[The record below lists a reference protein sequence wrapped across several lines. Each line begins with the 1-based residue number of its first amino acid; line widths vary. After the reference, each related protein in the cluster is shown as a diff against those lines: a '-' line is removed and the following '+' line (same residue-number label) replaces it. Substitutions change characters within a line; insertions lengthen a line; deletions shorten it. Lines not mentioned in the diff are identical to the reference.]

1 MQTAIAVLCVFLGCC
16 TNVVFLE
23 LLVKDDPGSGNL
35 ITFSQFL
42 FIALEGFLFTSKCG
56 TVKPTIGIKDYF
68 ILVAMFFIANV
79 CNNYAFDFNIPM
91 PLHMI
96 FRAGSL
102 IANMIMG
109 IYILKKQYPFSKYLS
124 VFMITLGIAVCTIVS
139 GTEIK
144 SLKQKN
150 VDQVATTHLEDLFW
164 WILGISLL
172 TIALFVSARMGI
184 YQEVLYSR
192 YGKNAREALYYTHLL
207 PLPFFLMLVPN
218 IYDHWNFAWAS
229 EPLSLPLIGISIP
242 SLIVYLI
249 GNILTQY
256 PFLIAATRS
265 FIYLMYLPSRLQ
277 SIFLNHIFRYM
288 CISSV
293 FVLTTECSSLTVT
306 LVITLRKFLSLLF
319 SIIYF
324 KNPFTIYHW
333 IGTLLVFV
341 GTIIFTEI
349 VPKITQSIQHVPK
362 AKKAN

>member
-1 MQTAIAVLCVFLGCC
+1 MRATIAVFCVFLGCC

-42 FIALEGFLFTSKCG
+42 FISIEGFLFTSKCG
-56 TVKPTIGIKDYF
+56 TVKPNIGIKDYF
-68 ILVAMFFIANV
+68 ILVTMFFIANV

-109 IYILKKQYPFSKYLS
+109 IVILNKKYIFSKYLS
-124 VFMITLGIAVCTIVS
+124 VFMITTGIALCTIVS
-139 GTEIK
+139 GKEIK
-144 SLKQKN
+144 SLQQKN
-150 VDQVATTHLEDLFW
+150 VVQVATTPWDDFFW

-184 YQEVLYSR
+184 YQEVLHSR

-207 PLPFFLMLVPN
+207 PLPFFLTLTPN
-218 IYDHWNFAWAS
+218 IYDHWNFALAS
-229 EPLSLPLIGISIP
+229 EPLRLPVIGIYMP
-242 SLIVYLI
+242 ALIIYLI
-249 GNILTQY
+249 GNVLTQ
-256 PFLIAATRS
+256 
-265 FIYLMYLPSRLQ
+265 
-277 SIFLNHIFRYM
+277 YM

-319 SIIYF
+319 SIVYF

-333 IGTLLVFV
+333 IGTLLVFI
-341 GTIIFTEI
+341 GTIIFTEVI
-349 VPKITQSIQHVPK
+349 PKIMQSLQQVSK
-362 AKKAN
+362 AKKVE

>member
-1 MQTAIAVLCVFLGCC
+1 MRATIAIFCVFLGCC

-35 ITFSQFL
+35 ITFAQFL
-42 FIALEGFLFTSKCG
+42 FIAIEGFLFTHKCG
-56 TVKPTIGIKDYF
+56 TVKPNIGIKDYF
-68 ILVAMFFIANV
+68 VLVTMFFVANV

-109 IYILKKQYPFSKYLS
+109 IIILKKMYAFSKYLS
-124 VFMITLGIAVCTIVS
+124 VFMITSGIAICTIVS
-139 GTEIK
+139 GKEIK
-144 SLKQKN
+144 SLRQKN
-150 VDQVATTHLEDLFW
+150 ADQVPTTPLEDLFW
-164 WILGISLL
+164 WSLGISLL

-184 YQEVLYSR
+184 YQETLHKR

-207 PLPFFLMLVPN
+207 PLPFFLTLAPN
-218 IYDHWNFAWAS
+218 IYDHWKFALAS
-229 EPLSLPLIGISIP
+229 ESLKLPLLGLHMP
-242 SLIVYLI
+242 SLVAYLI
-249 GNILTQY
+249 GNILTQ
-256 PFLIAATRS
+256 
-265 FIYLMYLPSRLQ
+265 
-277 SIFLNHIFRYM
+277 YM

-319 SIIYF
+319 SIVYF

-341 GTIIFTEI
+341 GTIIFTEV
-349 VPKITQSIQHVPK
+349 VPKITESLRSVSK
-362 AKKAN
+362 TKKTE

>member
-1 MQTAIAVLCVFLGCC
+1 MRAAVAVLCVFLGCC

-42 FIALEGFLFTSKCG
+42 FISIEGFLFTSKCG
-56 TVKPTIGIKDYF
+56 TVKPNIGIKDYF
-68 ILVAMFFIANV
+68 ILVTMFFVANV

-109 IYILKKQYPFSKYLS
+109 IIILNRKYMFSKYLS
-124 VFMITLGIAVCTIVS
+124 VFMITTGIALCTIVS
-139 GTEIK
+139 GKEIK
-144 SLKQKN
+144 SLQQKN
-150 VDQVATTHLEDLFW
+150 VQIATTPWDDFFW
-164 WILGISLL
+164 WALGILLL

-184 YQEVLYSR
+184 YQEELHNR
-192 YGKNAREALYYTHLL
+192 YGKNAREALYYTVSLISSCKISINVKLINDITKIFLQHLL
-207 PLPFFLMLVPN
+207 PLPFFLTLAPN
-218 IYDHWNFAWAS
+218 IYDHWNFALAS
-229 EPLSLPLIGISIP
+229 EPLRLPVIGVHMP

-249 GNILTQY
+249 GNVLTQ
-256 PFLIAATRS
+256 
-265 FIYLMYLPSRLQ
+265 
-277 SIFLNHIFRYM
+277 YM

-319 SIIYF
+319 SIVYF

-333 IGTLLVFV
+333 IGTLLVFI
-341 GTIIFTEI
+341 GTIIFTEVI
-349 VPKITQSIQHVPK
+349 PKIIQNLPK
-362 AKKAN
+362 TKKVE